1 MKQDTIASKVGR
13 PPKFKTPLELAEVAD
28 AYFESCDNNPIEVSA
43 KKTAG
48 SEQSAKNGSKVKASE
63 YKESVPT
70 PYTIEDFCDF
80 ANISDWTMLKKTK
93 KYQTREFLGII
104 HAIELRIRG
113 QQIRGSLVGL
123 YNANLTARING
134 IAEKTE
140 SKTETK
146 QDITVKKEDPDF
158 DNLPDDVKMEIV
170 RKIQDAKHEQYMKTH
185 YGKDYET
192 DTTE

>member
-48 SEQSAKNGSKVKASE
+48 SEQSAKNGSKVKAFE
-63 YKESVPT
+63 YKETVPT

-146 QDITVKKEDPDF
+146 QDITVKDETAGMTFEQKKRLADLLEDIEHERY
-158 DNLPDDVKMEIV
+158 ME
-170 RKIQDAKHEQYMKTH
+170 QH
-185 YGKDYET
+185 YGKDHET
-192 DTTE
+192 DTTD

>member
-48 SEQSAKNGSKVKASE
+48 SEQSAKNGSKVKALE
-63 YKESVPT
+63 YKETVPT

-146 QDITVKKEDPDF
+146 QDITVKDETAGMTFEQKKRLADLLEDIEHERY
-158 DNLPDDVKMEIV
+158 ME
-170 RKIQDAKHEQYMKTH
+170 QH
-185 YGKDYET
+185 YGKDSET
-192 DTTE
+192 DTTD

>member
-13 PPKFKTPLELAEVAD
+13 PPKFKTPLELAKVAD
-28 AYFESCDNNPIEVSA
+28 AYFESCDNNPIEISTR
-43 KKTAG
+43 KTAG
-48 SEQSAKNGSKVKASE
+48 SEQSAKNGSKVKALE

-93 KYQTREFLGII
+93 KYQTHEFLGII

-134 IAEKTE
+134 IAETTKSETTVKAEVKTE
-140 SKTETK
+140 DS
-146 QDITVKKEDPDF
+146 DF
-158 DNLPDDVKMEIV
+158 DLLPDDVKDEIV
-170 RKIQDAKHEQYMKTH
+170 KKIQDAKHARYMKQH
-185 YGKDYET
+185 YGEGKAADN
-192 DTTE
+192 D

>member
-1 MKQDTIASKVGR
+1 MNRDTIASKVGR
-13 PPKFKTPLELAEVAD
+13 PPKFKTPLELAKVAD

-43 KKTAG
+43 KKTVG
-48 SEQSAKNGSKVKASE
+48 SEQSAKNGSKAKALE
-63 YKESVPT
+63 YKETVPT

-80 ANISDWTMLKKTK
+80 ANISNWTVFKQSDTAQQPE
-93 KYQTREFLGII
+93 YFSII

-140 SKTETK
+140 SKTEMK
-146 QDITVKKEDPDF
+146 QDITVKDETAGMTFEQKKRLADLLEDIEHERY
-158 DNLPDDVKMEIV
+158 ME
-170 RKIQDAKHEQYMKTH
+170 QH

-192 DTTE
+192 DTTD